1 MVESKATRRLVQ
13 RPVHGAPCLR
23 LQGLSSTSTEIQVA
37 DRLSVVDRRTVD
49 LQAVDRQFRHS
60 FRSPS
65 EDRSSSQEVPL
76 LVALVALL
84 VRLSGRLRSFQVRK
98 VGDQAAV
105 VAAAVVA
112 AAVEGSDGFLRPH
125 GLQVRLAD
133 NRTRSGCGHSRAGS
147 ASQAWTGVSGEPPP
161 P

>member
-1 MVESKATRRLVQ
+1 MESKAIRRLVQ

-23 LQGLSSTSTEIQVA
+23 LQGLSSSSTETQVA

-84 VRLSGRLRSFQVRK
+84 VRLSGRLQVRK

-105 VAAAVVA
+105 VAAVVA
-112 AAVEGSDGFLRPH
+112 AAVEGSGGFLHPP
-125 GLQVRLAD
+125 GPLVRLAD

-147 ASQAWTGVSGEPPP
+147 A
-161 P
+161 

>member
-49 LQAVDRQFRHS
+49 LQFRHS

-105 VAAAVVA
+105 AVAAVVA
-112 AAVEGSDGFLRPH
+112 AAVEGSGGSLRPH

-147 ASQAWTGVSGEPPP
+147 ASQAWTGASGEPPP